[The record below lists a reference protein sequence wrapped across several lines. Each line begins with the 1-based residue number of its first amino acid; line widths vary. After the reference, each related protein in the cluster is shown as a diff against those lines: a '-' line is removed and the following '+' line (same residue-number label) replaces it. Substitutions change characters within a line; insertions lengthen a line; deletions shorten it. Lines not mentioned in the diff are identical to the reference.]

1 MQTNLNAE
9 TFASLRQA
17 ITDLA
22 PPGRIRVNDT
32 DREAAAERIRRA
44 FVEGRLPLDEFD
56 SRTAAAWAATT
67 RADLEALTA
76 DLPLNRPVAAV
87 PSPVSIRGSG
97 AIGMKV
103 LRFFTVLWL
112 VSSLVNVAI
121 WALVCVTTF
130 SWHYP
135 WWLWVAVPQGAVIVA
150 LSWYFNPRHT

>member
-9 TFASLRQA
+9 TFASLRTA

-22 PPGRIRVNDT
+22 PPSRIRANDT

-44 FVEGRLPLDEFD
+44 FIEGRLALDEFD

-67 RADLEALTA
+67 RADLETLTA
-76 DLPLNRPVAAV
+76 DLPMNRPVAGAA
-87 PSPVSIRGSG
+87 PVLVRGTG
-97 AIGMKV
+97 NIGLKV
-103 LRFFTVLWL
+103 LRVFTALWL

-121 WALVCVTTF
+121 WALVCVTTV

-150 LSWYFNPRHT
+150 LSWYFNPRHK